1 MRERKAEWRMI
12 EERMESNGWE
22 KEGRG
27 GEQAAEVGGSL
38 LVGSAPVEG
47 VIPAAVLPVGIL
59 FCERERV
66 CVDSFMSAQ
75 EPFGTESFLPSS
87 GVKCELPRTPARG
100 MTAARPSSC
109 SQ

>member
-1 MRERKAEWRMI
+1 MKAEWRMI
-12 EERMESNGWE
+12 EERMGSSGWE

-59 FCERERV
+59 FCERES
-66 CVDSFMSAQ
+66 DSVWI
-75 EPFGTESFLPSS
+75 L
-87 GVKCELPRTPARG
+87 L
-100 MTAARPSSC
+100 
-109 SQ
+109 

>member
-1 MRERKAEWRMI
+1 MRERNAEWRMI

-59 FCERERV
+59 FCERER
-66 CVDSFMSAQ
+66 
-75 EPFGTESFLPSS
+75 ESVWIL
-87 GVKCELPRTPARG
+87 L
-100 MTAARPSSC
+100 
-109 SQ
+109 

>member
-1 MRERKAEWRMI
+1 MKAERRMI
-12 EERMESNGWE
+12 EERMGSSGWE

-59 FCERERV
+59 FCERES
-66 CVDSFMSAQ
+66 DSVWI
-75 EPFGTESFLPSS
+75 L
-87 GVKCELPRTPARG
+87 L
-100 MTAARPSSC
+100 
-109 SQ
+109 

>member
-1 MRERKAEWRMI
+1 MG
-12 EERMESNGWE
+12 SGGWE

-59 FCERERV
+59 FCERL

-75 EPFGTESFLPSS
+75 QLFGTKSFLPSS
-87 GVKCELPRTPARG
+87 GLKRDLP
-100 MTAARPSSC
+100 
-109 SQ
+109 